1 MKIKIDVAKNNNSSK
16 IENYK
21 IVLPISG
28 DLNIEKIVTEIKNAS
43 TRWTM
48 SIKDWGLAVN
58 QFAILFDGRVPCF
71 N

>member
-58 QFAILFDGRVPCF
+58 QFAILFDGRVPGF